1 MAINYTLN
9 ILKLK
14 VLEHYNG
21 LNNIVSEVVF
31 EYKGTNENNISFA
44 LENTMEFLE
53 TDASNYIEYNN
64 LTKQNVINWVQS
76 KFDVTQLNESIEH
89 EILKKSRPA
98 LVEKQLPWS
107 N

>member
-21 LNNIVSEVVF
+21 LNDIVSEVVF

-53 TDASNYIEYNN
+53 ADSSNYIEYNN
-64 LTKQNVINWVQS
+64 LTKQDIDNWIKS
-76 KFDVTQLNESIEH
+76 RFDVTTMNKTIET